1 MIAPFTIDPVYN
13 MKFTSIKESKI
24 AGMLCLAAFASL
36 TFIISLV
43 FFPSHLT
50 SVVTEAIGALMQNL
64 TYSAG
69 HQGFL
74 ISLAIFMGL
83 IAWHRRQAT
92 NNLHL
97 LIQLGLLLVLSFGA
111 KTFLK
116 EFTQSPRPYTETLAE
131 LHVIDSP
138 QSFYNLTVDE
148 KNDRIHQVEEQ
159 VSEWRTKHWIGETD
173 YSFPSGHT
181 IFVSVCVLFFGGLFA
196 SQGRY
201 VLASLVIVWGVGVAA
216 SRLWLGMHRPVDLF
230 ASMFFGLILY
240 IIIPS
245 HYPILDKVL
254 FKIKNR

>member
-1 MIAPFTIDPVYN
+1 
-13 MKFTSIKESKI
+13 
-24 AGMLCLAAFASL
+24 
-36 TFIISLV
+36 
-43 FFPSHLT
+43 
-50 SVVTEAIGALMQNL
+50 MQNL

-74 ISLAIFMGL
+74 ISLAILVGL
-83 IAWHRRQAT
+83 SAWLRRHTT

-116 EFTQSPRPYTETLAE
+116 EFTQSPRPYTETLTE

-148 KNDRIHQVEEQ
+148 KNDRIHQVDEQ

-181 IFVSVCVLFFGGLFA
+181 IFVSVCVLFFWWAFCKP
-196 SQGRY
+196 
-201 VLASLVIVWGVGVAA
+201 
-216 SRLWLGMHRPVDLF
+216 RPLCTRF
-230 ASMFFGLILY
+230 TGHSMGCWRCSKPFVVR
-240 IIIPS
+240 
-245 HYPILDKVL
+245 HA
-254 FKIKNR
+254 